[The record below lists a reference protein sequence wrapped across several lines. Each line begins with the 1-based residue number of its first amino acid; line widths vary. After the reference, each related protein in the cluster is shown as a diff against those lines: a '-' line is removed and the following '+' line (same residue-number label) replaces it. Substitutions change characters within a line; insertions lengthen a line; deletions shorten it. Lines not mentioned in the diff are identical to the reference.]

1 VIDEASRVLF
11 RLSIVE
17 PPELVY
23 GPLVTFTKGG
33 AWRIACA
40 VVAMFEYDCD
50 ASSCLGKDI
59 YDAMIQI
66 RQAIGSTRLST
77 LEDKDGNRFWLSSA

>member
-1 VIDEASRVLF
+1 LDEASRVFLG
-11 RLSIVE
+11 LSIVE

-23 GPLVTFTKGG
+23 GPLVTFAKGG
-33 AWRIACA
+33 AWRIAGA
-40 VVAMFEYDCD
+40 VVAMFEHDCD
-50 ASSCLGKDI
+50 APSCLGQDV

-77 LEDKDGNRFWLSSA
+77 FEDKDGNRLRLSSA